1 MLELILHVLLSGHY
15 LFTPDCGPDQAWQF
29 IEEADIYA
37 CTATYEA
44 QL

>member
-1 MLELILHVLLSGHY
+1 MLELILHVLLSGHC
-15 LFTPDCGPDQAWQF
+15 LFVPDCGPDQAWQF

-44 QL
+44 HL